1 MDGNELK
8 KDSGSVNT
16 LAFYYSL
23 KSLVGFLK
31 SDH

>member
-8 KDSGSVNT
+8 KDSGSVT